1 MLEVMAL
8 VSAHSVR
15 QTGSGHMGGGLRGPY
30 HITVGAGRL
39 PEVGELRV
47 WKRKRVIVA
56 PIKRGAIG

>member
-15 QTGSGHMGGGLRGPY
+15 HMGGGLRGPY